1 METNPVS
8 PLPTF
13 TTARRP
19 SCTDQA
25 DARAACYC
33 RKSTN
38 QIYVEGSDASC
49 LTRAKEKCMTLPLKV
64 IMALCLLASGVMI
77 LAPEAWAQCTGIQD
91 GSQCL
96 PPSVLY
102 PNTNHPAT
110 QHSQP
115 RIGSP
120 PSSGPRPAWMYAPPL
135 EFSDDGPHVTALFFS
150 PDGYLTRVIRND
162 ESRASRWPNRLQ
174 LPRPVTTEMHAG
186 RYHHQR
192 KCFPRLRREWQSGFR
207 LRSERAKFGAAGDG
221 GMQSSLSRAGV

>member
-1 METNPVS
+1 
-8 PLPTF
+8 
-13 TTARRP
+13 
-19 SCTDQA
+19 
-25 DARAACYC
+25 
-33 RKSTN
+33 
-38 QIYVEGSDASC
+38 
-49 LTRAKEKCMTLPLKV
+49 MTLPLKV

-162 ESRASRWPNRLQ
+162 ESRALQ
-174 LPRPVTTEMHAG
+174 DG
-186 RYHHQR
+186 QIDCSYHDPLRR
-192 KCFPRLRREWQSGFR
+192 KCTLVDIIINGSVSHAYAANGKVVFGFDRNAQNSARRAMEECNLLYPAQGCKLLTTPVGSIQGEDPQVRAQDDEFRPLPPAAAAAMARSLAERDARGDPPRR
-207 LRSERAKFGAAGDG
+207 LGS
-221 GMQSSLSRAGV
+221 